1 MKNAKFYNG
10 IKTALAGLG
19 LTLVLT
25 GCGSKSHTVN
35 LNTTPTNKATITAP
49 TEAGVNTDKN
59 ITKSVKKEEITI
71 LAAGNEEKTETV
83 TVAPVA
89 EEVKEEKEEVKEDK
103 KEEVKEEVKEETT
116 ATTSAE
122 ESVKLKG
129 IKAAYNYALSYV
141 VDEDL
146 AMAMVIAMNSNLA
159 TINANEDT
167 ITFEGMNIKK
177 QDLAENVENAILVLA
192 NYEGFGSENIGKGMS
207 FDDSELIVAYD
218 EVTTARKEALKQFHS
233 KNDEFVK
240 NPTIKGFN
248 EGYLIPRFG
257 EVDGIEYVENG
268 ETKVVKLENTQAEVM
283 GRKQA
288 QLFMKV
294 GYNQTNLFKNGN
306 NKKFYEDAELIAE
319 ESGFTFLYT
328 EGECDKEIAEAA
340 KELYLD
346 K

>member
-19 LTLVLT
+19 ITLVLT
-25 GCGSKSHTVN
+25 GCGSKSHTVS
-35 LNTTPTNKATITAP
+35 LSATPTNKATITAP

-89 EEVKEEKEEVKEDK
+89 EEVKEEVKEDK
-103 KEEVKEEVKEETT
+103 KEEVKEETT

-129 IKAAYNYALSYV
+129 IKAAYEYALSYV
-141 VDEDL
+141 EDEDL

-177 QDLAENVENAILVLA
+177 QDLAENVENAILVLT
-192 NYEGFGSENIGKGMS
+192 NYEGFGSENIGKGMN

-306 NKKFYEDAELIAE
+306 NKKFYEDAELIAK

-340 KELYLD
+340 KELYLN